1 MTVNQKG
8 TLCNGHSGGGGQ
20 SSDTQVRGITF
31 AIHEFPEGNH
41 RVEIERKAM
50 GRVLRPMLRGHL
62 IWGLMDKKGP
72 AMEGVQ
78 GLPSRQWE

>member
-1 MTVNQKG
+1 
-8 TLCNGHSGGGGQ
+8 
-20 SSDTQVRGITF
+20 
-31 AIHEFPEGNH
+31 
-41 RVEIERKAM
+41 VEIERKAM